1 MITNLIN
8 ENRKIVLYDGVCG
21 LCIKSINF
29 IRKRNSKKNLYFASL
44 QSDYVKNNLENIDN
58 NTLNLK
64 TVIFIDGIKIF
75 TKSHAILMILKNMD
89 GLYPGFKKI
98 FNLIPRSIL
107 DSFYNLIV
115 INRYRIFKK
124 QNKCNLPNSK
134 ESFLFLD

>member
-21 LCIKSINF
+21 LCIKIINF

-75 TKSHAILMILKNMD
+75 TKSQAIIMILKNLD
-89 GLYPGFKKI
+89 GAYPVLTKI
-98 FNLIPRSIL
+98 LNLIPKSIL
-107 DSFYNLIV
+107 DLFYKLIA
-115 INRYRIFKK
+115 INRYRIFGK
-124 QNKCNLPNSK
+124 QVTCNLSSSK
-134 ESFLFLD
+134 EHFLFLD